1 MYTTMKEITSILNS
15 ELKKS
20 VQTIETERMIVGY
33 VYFLTEDGR
42 RALVVHDLFV
52 KKRFRNQGLASQF
65 IKESFDLSLFD
76 MRISIN
82 IMSDV
87 MYRMIT
93 SQYSVRPISKCLDY
107 QIEYPSFVYCKG
119 EIPRDLIN

>member
-1 MYTTMKEITSILNS
+1 MLKEIELILNS
-15 ELKKS
+15 ELKTTI
-20 VQTIETERMIVGY
+20 QTIESDRMIVGY
-33 VYFLTEDGR
+33 VYFRTEDNR

-76 MRISIN
+76 VRISIN

-87 MYRMIT
+87 MYTMIT
-93 SQYSVRPISKCLDY
+93 KNYAVRPIIRCLEY
-107 QIEYPSFVYCKG
+107 QIEYPSFVYCKE
-119 EIPRDLIN
+119 EIPIELL